1 MIALMPMILGRK
13 IQKQKSFNSAFFSA
27 ILGIKL
33 IQKKT
38 LLHYLVFLL
47 FGIIWGFER
56 EIYEE
61 IKL

>member
-1 MIALMPMILGRK
+1 M
-13 IQKQKSFNSAFFSA
+13 
-27 ILGIKL
+27 
-33 IQKKT
+33 QKKT
-38 LLHYLVFLL
+38 LLYYLVFLL